1 MVYGNHLEQKTTLTE
16 ALSVTITPGSV
27 ITAVGAG
34 GKTSLLFTLGR
45 ELAAAGYRTVITT
58 TTHMGRPCSGKADHP
73 AYQGVSF
80 VCMHE
85 KEARE
90 RIPTLL
96 ASEKLVFAAAP
107 DPENACKV
115 TAPSAE
121 DFTYLREQ
129 ADILLVEGD
138 GSRRLPLKW
147 PAPWEPVIP
156 EATACTVCV
165 AGLSAL
171 GRPCHEVIYRAED
184 IPNEFSSGD
193 QGDRGADCLYSLS
206 PGGRREERKGRLPC
220 FPESGGFP
228 EPQRAALR
236 ILKTSDGVG
245 ITGAW
250 GKLQQTGG

>member
-1 MVYGNHLEQKTTLTE
+1 MVYGNHLENKTTLTE

-27 ITAVGAG
+27 ITAVGSG
-34 GKTSLLFTLGR
+34 GKTSLLFAWGR

-58 TTHMGRPCSGKADHP
+58 TTHMGRPCSGKNDHP

-90 RIPTLL
+90 RIHTLL

-107 DPENACKV
+107 DPKNARKV

-156 EATACTVCV
+156 EETVCTVCV

-193 QGDRGADCLYSLS
+193 QVTEELISLILSS
-206 PGGRREERKGRLPC
+206 PAGGRKHARGSFRVFLNQVDS
-220 FPESGGFP
+220 PEL
-228 EPQRAALR
+228 QQAALR
-236 ILKTSDGVG
+236 ILKTLDGAG
-245 ITGAW
+245 IAGAW